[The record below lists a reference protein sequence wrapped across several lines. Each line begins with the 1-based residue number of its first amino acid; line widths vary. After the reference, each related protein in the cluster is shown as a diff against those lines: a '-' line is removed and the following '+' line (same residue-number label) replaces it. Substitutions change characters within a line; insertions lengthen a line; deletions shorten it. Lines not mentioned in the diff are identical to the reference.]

1 MENPSMYELTVL
13 VCCRAL
19 VVPVPGVAASRVN
32 GMKPSVLLNLSSG
45 SCALNGM
52 LAVSVPPW
60 ASPKVWSRNCP
71 QVHDHWVTCR
81 SEKMFWLT
89 SLNTRLL
96 MLRLFGPDGR
106 PDRPSV

>member
-1 MENPSMYELTVL
+1 MYELRVL

-19 VVPVPGVAASRVN
+19 VTPVPGLAASRVN
-32 GMKPSVLLNLSSG
+32 GMNPSVLLNVSIG
-45 SCALNGM
+45 SWLLKGM

-60 ASPKVWSRNCP
+60 ASPNVWSRNWP
-71 QVHDHWVTCR
+71 QVHAHCVVSR

-96 MLRLFGPDGR
+96 TRRLFGPVGGC
-106 PDRPSV
+106 DRPSV